1 MGAYGSVWEHF
12 LSILLRMDDTVRKSR
27 IQLDRDAWIEQAFDV
42 LAQDGVAGLR
52 VEVLAKKL
60 KVTKGS
66 FYWHFKD
73 RQDLLDGVLEAWR
86 DSRIRDIVKQTRA
99 RPGEELQQLYHVID
113 VYSASRNRKGM
124 LIELAVREWAKRDA
138 VVAGVVR
145 EVDTKRLEHARS
157 LFLACGV
164 PMQEA
169 SSRCMLLYAYVFG
182 ISLMICDGFSNEV
195 ELLKADIADLIAKA
209 RGQ

>member
-1 MGAYGSVWEHF
+1 MENAPH
-12 LSILLRMDDTVRKSR
+12 KSR
-27 IQLDRDAWIEQAFDV
+27 SQLDRAAWIEQAFDV

-86 DSRIRDIVKQTRA
+86 DSRIRDIAKQTRA

-124 LIELAVREWAKRDA
+124 LIELAVREWAKRDSA
-138 VVAGVVR
+138 VADVVR
-145 EVDTKRLEHARS
+145 EVDSKRLEHARN
-157 LFLACGV
+157 LFVACGATTR
-164 PMQEA
+164 EA
-169 SSRCMLLYAYVFG
+169 TSRCILLYAYVFG
-182 ISLMICDGFSNEV
+182 ISLMICEGFSDDV
-195 ELLKADIADLIAKA
+195 DALKADIADLIAKA
-209 RGQ
+209 RD